1 MRVMTELFSYSVLS
15 KHCSVVQDRAKPLK
29 EALEHFKNILAFDLT
44 DLFRQVDRGI
54 THETNHRCVGL
65 P

>member
-1 MRVMTELFSYSVLS
+1 MRVVTELFSYSVLS
-15 KHCSVVQDRAKPLK
+15 KHCSVVQAKQ

-54 THETNHRCVGL
+54 THETNRRCVGL